1 MILYQASS
9 LGPEPRS
16 QAPEPMTDL
25 SSLKY
30 YASLVSPGRMPFMDL
45 KSLKSYIDDIL
56 WHDLISLLY
65 VDCLI
70 TVITVGVISERR
82 ITACDRRRRRV

>member
-1 MILYQASS
+1 
-9 LGPEPRS
+9 
-16 QAPEPMTDL
+16 
-25 SSLKY
+25 
-30 YASLVSPGRMPFMDL
+30 MPFMDL